1 MGAVEGSQEPFLLEG
16 QVPFLTSFIWRMYE
30 STELTQKCYWILKTW
45 LFLFNYYLP
54 LLGKLCAKEPV
65 SSPPSCW
72 ADVAL
77 FISQLL
83 CGFCEAVCEVSTSLL
98 YMQARLHS
106 PQMCGVSCGVLFLAH
121 NKHVAAE
128 LCFCLSVL
136 GVCSK
141 QVRFQRR
148 VLFSWIFCNKIAAQ
162 GDNMSMWKL
171 PVCGICYILVS
182 QIWRDLSSSWVIT
195 VRNKRPCFSFLAI
208 KNAHGHNHQ
217 GVGATC
223 TLLSCEL
230 WHVSSLRLTCADV
243 SPTLLFW
250 FRVFVSLC
258 WNSSVIQPCLKLN
271 KSSPVKQASQGMG
284 LKVCTTIPSSPYTSV
299 FCHDRVMM
307 VFR

>member
-1 MGAVEGSQEPFLLEG
+1 MNQQSWHKNATGFWKLD
-16 QVPFLTSFIWRMYE
+16 F
-30 STELTQKCYWILKTW
+30 
-45 LFLFNYYLP
+45 FLFNYYLP

-171 PVCGICYILVS
+171 PVCSICYILVS
-182 QIWRDLSSSWVIT
+182 QIWRDLSSSWVIIQSET
-195 VRNKRPCFSFLAI
+195 RDLVSVSWPSRMPTGTITKVSEPLVPCSPVSCGMFLLWDSRVLMSVLLCSFGSGSLCPC
-208 KNAHGHNHQ
+208 
-217 GVGATC
+217 VG
-223 TLLSCEL
+223 TLL
-230 WHVSSLRLTCADV
+230 
-243 SPTLLFW
+243 
-250 FRVFVSLC
+250 
-258 WNSSVIQPCLKLN
+258 
-271 KSSPVKQASQGMG
+271 
-284 LKVCTTIPSSPYTSV
+284 
-299 FCHDRVMM
+299 
-307 VFR
+307 